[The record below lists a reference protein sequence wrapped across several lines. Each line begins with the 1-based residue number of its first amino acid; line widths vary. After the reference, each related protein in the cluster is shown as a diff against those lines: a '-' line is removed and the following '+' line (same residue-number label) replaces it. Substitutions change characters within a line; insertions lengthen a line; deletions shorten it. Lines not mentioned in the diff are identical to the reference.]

1 MLEMTRV
8 VQGLT
13 HYGSRSSP
21 KVRGMQT
28 VSPLEQQLHTHN
40 NKSVFVASADA
51 TADRNSPSKSQ
62 QSVPPEL
69 ASQSKKKRVFALR
82 QTCSKAS
89 SSTTTDSTLPPP
101 EPSVNQKAKPYC

>member
-13 HYGSRSSP
+13 RYGSRAHQ
-21 KVRGMQT
+21 R
-28 VSPLEQQLHTHN
+28 LERDADCKSFGTTTPYAQQ
-40 NKSVFVASADA
+40 KSVFVASADA

-62 QSVPPEL
+62 QSVP
-69 ASQSKKKRVFALR
+69 QSKKKRVFALR